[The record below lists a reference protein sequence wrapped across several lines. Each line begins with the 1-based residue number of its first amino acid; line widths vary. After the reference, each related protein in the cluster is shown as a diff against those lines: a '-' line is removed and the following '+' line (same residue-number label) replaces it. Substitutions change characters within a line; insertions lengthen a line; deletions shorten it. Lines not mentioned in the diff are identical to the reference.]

1 MKKLIYLFIVISLTS
16 CGSYIKVGSGGCG
29 AWASKKF
36 EKDRRHQRNYN
47 WVNNPRSGRYRTGVH

>member
-29 AWASKKF
+29 AWAPKKF
-36 EKDRRHQRNYN
+36 EKDRRYQRNYN
-47 WVNNPRSGRYRTGVH
+47 WVNNPHSGRYRTGVH